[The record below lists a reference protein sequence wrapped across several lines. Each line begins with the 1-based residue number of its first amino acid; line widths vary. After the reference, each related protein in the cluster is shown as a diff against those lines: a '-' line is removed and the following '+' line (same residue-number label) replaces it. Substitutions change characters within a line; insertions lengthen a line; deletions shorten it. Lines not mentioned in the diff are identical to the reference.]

1 MSESIAEPQAIE
13 QHGASLK
20 RALAVVAIIIGYVLN
35 PLNGSLAVTAYPQL
49 SEFFHVPYARMSAM
63 VMYFM
68 AASALIQPLAGGL
81 GDFLGRKNTFL
92 AGIIGFSVSSALA
105 AYAQTFDMLVLWRVG
120 QAAFSGVIMAN
131 GMAMIAQ
138 VAPQKKIGSY
148 VALLNSAF
156 VATTVIGFTLGGL
169 LLHAFDWTILFKLN
183 VPLGAIAFVLA
194 VFFIPK
200 DSSRK
205 ARFTVLSFMGVPFL
219 PLALGLQALVQGGAF
234 LPYFAAFLIA
244 LAGIAFGIMRS
255 SSSREQLKN
264 FVNARF
270 NLGCIILLF
279 SIALHFTIVF
289 TIPAWAHAALGLES
303 GVMGLYF
310 SIIAGSQVL
319 SSFVFGKVVDKH
331 GDRQLRWFA
340 VVAIVLAVLIMM
352 TYLDRLSFALA
363 LALLGCGMAASQLIA
378 QRASLLSASPESRAL
393 AMGIFSSYRS
403 IGGLSGNALAAL
415 ILGGYVTVTP
425 QAGVHVLQW
434 AFGLFVVPVVL
445 ALWALRD
452 NPSATN

>member
-1 MSESIAEPQAIE
+1 MRDQT
-13 QHGASLK
+13 
-20 RALAVVAIIIGYVLN
+20 RF
-35 PLNGSLAVTAYPQL
+35 L
-49 SEFFHVPYARMSAM
+49 SY
-63 VMYFM
+63 
-68 AASALIQPLAGGL
+68 
-81 GDFLGRKNTFL
+81 
-92 AGIIGFSVSSALA
+92 
-105 AYAQTFDMLVLWRVG
+105 
-120 QAAFSGVIMAN
+120 
-131 GMAMIAQ
+131 
-138 VAPQKKIGSY
+138 
-148 VALLNSAF
+148 
-156 VATTVIGFTLGGL
+156 
-169 LLHAFDWTILFKLN
+169 
-183 VPLGAIAFVLA
+183 
-194 VFFIPK
+194 
-200 DSSRK
+200 
-205 ARFTVLSFMGVPFL
+205 
-219 PLALGLQALVQGGAF
+219 
-234 LPYFAAFLIA
+234 
-244 LAGIAFGIMRS
+244 

-403 IGGLSGNALAAL
+403 IGGLAGNALAAL
-415 ILGGYVTVTP
+415 ILGGYVTVTA
-425 QAGVHVLQW
+425 QAGVQVLHW

-452 NPSATN
+452 TKSATN